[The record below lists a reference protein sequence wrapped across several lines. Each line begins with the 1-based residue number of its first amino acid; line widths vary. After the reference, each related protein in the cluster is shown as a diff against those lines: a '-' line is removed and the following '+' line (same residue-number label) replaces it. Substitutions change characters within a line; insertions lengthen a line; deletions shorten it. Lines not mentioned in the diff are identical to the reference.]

1 MEEEEKEQKVEFE
14 RDDDQPEPPLK
25 VDGDDWYDE
34 WVSVQL
40 P

>member
-1 MEEEEKEQKVEFE
+1 MNEEELEIE
-14 RDDDQPEPPLK
+14 RDEDQPEPKLK